1 MPEKSFSSNK
11 EKRAVKRPAEDH
23 EAMDKMR
30 TLKRHRSFDIRQ
42 DKNEVRIR
50 GLFFYC
56 INNF

>member
-1 MPEKSFSSNK
+1 MPEKSFSSNR

-23 EAMDKMR
+23 EAMNKI

-50 GLFFYC
+50 VLFFYC
-56 INNF
+56 INF